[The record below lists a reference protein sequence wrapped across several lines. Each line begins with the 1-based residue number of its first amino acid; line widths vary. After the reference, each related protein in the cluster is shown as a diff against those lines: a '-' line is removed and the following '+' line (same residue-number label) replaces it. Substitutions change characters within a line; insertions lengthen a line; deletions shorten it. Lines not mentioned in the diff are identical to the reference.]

1 MNSLDRTTA
10 RALAEA
16 GYLPLPVYLDM
27 VHNLVRH
34 EEQPGPSLVPE
45 APDDPHDP
53 LVAGPA
59 FAEPIRLT

>member
-27 VHNLVRH
+27 VHNLVGH
-34 EEQPGPSLVPE
+34 EDQTGPSLVPE
-45 APDDPHDP
+45 GPDDPHDP
-53 LVAGPA
+53 LAAGPA
-59 FAEPIRLT
+59 FAELIKLT